1 MTTTHSTGTGAL
13 AAAVQGLSHRY
24 GRTQVLRE
32 LDLTIPEGTTY
43 ALLGANGAGKT
54 TLLRLLAGIERA
66 QTGTVALFGDNVRGM
81 TLSQRQRFSY
91 VAEGQE
97 LPTWMRLEQMEAY
110 CAPLYSTWDAQLA
123 ATLRRRFDL
132 DAAQKIGTMS
142 RGQRMKAALLCAL
155 APRPRLLLMDEPFT
169 GMDVA
174 VKEEL
179 VRGLLETAGEHG
191 WTIVLSTHDIAEIEM
206 MVDWVGFLRDG
217 RIDVSAP
224 LEQLRDQYR
233 RVEFTLAPGASLP
246 RTRPVSWLRVE
257 QSGQRVS
264 VFGDG
269 IRSASIVQTMP
280 NALIAVDEHD
290 VTLRELYLA
299 LTTKDAT
306 SMASEAAA

>member
-1 MTTTHSTGTGAL
+1 MTTSNVVD
-13 AAAVQGLSHRY
+13 VQGLSHSY
-24 GRTQVLRE
+24 GRKAVLRG
-32 LDLTIPEGTTY
+32 LDLTIPEGAMY

-54 TLLRLLAGIERA
+54 TLLRLLAGIERVQA
-66 QTGTVALFGDNVRGM
+66 GAVSLFGDSVRSM
-81 TLSQRQRFSY
+81 SLAQRQRFSY

-110 CAPLYSTWDAQLA
+110 CAPLYPTWDAQLA
-123 ATLRRRFDL
+123 AQLRKRFDL
-132 DAAQKIGTMS
+132 DPKQKIGTMS

-155 APRPRLLLMDEPFT
+155 ASRPRLLLMDEPFT
-169 GMDVA
+169 GMDVG

-179 VRGLLETAGEHG
+179 VRGLLDTAGDHG
-191 WTIVLSTHDIAEIEM
+191 WTILVSTHDIAEIEM

-224 LEQLRDQYR
+224 LEHLRERYR

-246 RTRPVSWLRVE
+246 VSRPASWLRVE

-264 VFGDG
+264 VLGKGVSLTTIEQTFGG
-269 IRSASIVQTMP
+269 EFV
-280 NALIAVDEHD
+280 ALDEHD

-299 LTTKDAT
+299 LAAPNAT
-306 SMASEAAA
+306 RAEAVA

>member
-1 MTTTHSTGTGAL
+1 MTTTQSAV
-13 AAAVQGLSHRY
+13 AVQGLSHRY
-24 GRTQVLRE
+24 GRKRVLHE
-32 LDLTIPEGTTY
+32 LDLTIPEGATY

-54 TLLRLLAGIERA
+54 TLLRVLAGIERA
-66 QTGTVALFGDNVRGM
+66 QSGSVSLFGDRVQGM
-81 TLSQRQRFSY
+81 TLPQRQRFTY

-110 CAPLYSTWDAQLA
+110 CAPLYPTWDATLA
-123 ATLRRRFDL
+123 ADLRRRFEL
-132 DAAQKIGTMS
+132 DATQKIGTMS
-142 RGQRMKAALLCAL
+142 RGERMKAALLCAL

-191 WTIVLSTHDIAEIEM
+191 WTILVSTHDIAEIEM
-206 MVDWVGFLRDG
+206 LVDWVGFLRDG

-224 LEQLRDQYR
+224 WEQLRDRYR
-233 RVEFTLAPGASLP
+233 RVEFTLAPGISLP
-246 RTRPVSWLRVE
+246 RSRPASWLRVE

-264 VFGDG
+264 VFGSG
-269 IRSASIVQTMP
+269 IGGAAIAQAMP
-280 NALIAVDEHD
+280 GAMVAIDEHE

-299 LTTKDAT
+299 LAKKDVT
-306 SMASEAAA
+306 SLPSEAVA

>member
-1 MTTTHSTGTGAL
+1 MTSSNVVT
-13 AAAVQGLSHRY
+13 VQGLSHRY
-24 GRTQVLRE
+24 GRKVVLGG
-32 LDLTIPEGTTY
+32 LDLTIPEGAMY

-54 TLLRLLAGIERA
+54 TLLRLLAGIERVQSGA
-66 QTGTVALFGDNVRGM
+66 VSLFGDSVRSM
-81 TLSQRQRFSY
+81 SLAQRQRFSY

-110 CAPLYSTWDAQLA
+110 CAPLYPTWDAQLA
-123 ATLRRRFDL
+123 TQLRRRFDL
-132 DAAQKIGTMS
+132 DAKQKVGTMS

-155 APRPRLLLMDEPFT
+155 ASRPRLLLMDEPFT
-169 GMDVA
+169 GMDVG

-179 VRGLLETAGEHG
+179 VRGLLETSGEHG
-191 WTIVLSTHDIAEIEM
+191 WTILVSTHDIAEIEM

-224 LEQLRDQYR
+224 LEQLRERYR
-233 RVEFTLAPGASLP
+233 RLEFTLAPGAPLP
-246 RTRPVSWLRVE
+246 ASRPESWVRVE

-269 IRSASIVQTMP
+269 IGRDAVIEVVP
-280 NALIAVDEHD
+280 GGLLAVDEHE

-299 LTTKDAT
+299 LAT
-306 SMASEAAA
+306 PSTRNTVGGA